1 MMARVFKKILRD
13 AKSDRRLHWADNDAD
28 RWFRL
33 RRRSVDELEELPA
46 NLEGRQVERGGSSFL
61 SAPADGGGAT
71 DIQSCRGDRRGV
83 AAPVRGGR

>member
-1 MMARVFKKILRD
+1 MMTRVFKKITRD
-13 AKSDRRLHWADNDAD
+13 GRSDRRLHWADNDAD

-71 DIQSCRGDRRGV
+71 DIQSCRGDRRGA
-83 AAPVRGGR
+83 AAPNRGR

>member
-13 AKSDRRLHWADNDAD
+13 AKSDRRLHWADKDAD

-46 NLEGRQVERGGSSFL
+46 NLEGRQVERGGSSCL
-61 SAPADGGGAT
+61 SAPADGGGVVAGY
-71 DIQSCRGDRRGV
+71 SLGRRGA
-83 AAPVRGGR
+83 AAPNRGRQ